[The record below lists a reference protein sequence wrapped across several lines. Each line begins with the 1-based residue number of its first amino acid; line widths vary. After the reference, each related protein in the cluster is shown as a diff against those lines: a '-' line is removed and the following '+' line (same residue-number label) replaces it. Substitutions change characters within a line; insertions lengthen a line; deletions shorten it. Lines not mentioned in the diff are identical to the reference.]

1 MRINGPL
8 PILPRLRGRKV
19 VLISYVRPT
28 LKQSLAVL
36 QHTLFEIKKTRFP
49 TLWIGWD
56 DGMMG

>member
-8 PILPRLRGRKV
+8 PTLPRLRGREV

-36 QHTLFEIKKTRFP
+36 QHTLFEIKKKKDFLP
-49 TLWIGWD
+49 YGL
-56 DGMMG
+56 DGMME